1 MAPGHGRDNTS
12 VPPAATLVEALAP
25 LRSDPAHAGVLLDVD
40 GTLAPIV
47 RHAEDASVPERTRSL
62 LTDVARRYGF
72 VACVSGR
79 QASEARRIVSIG
91 SITYVGNHGAEVL
104 RGGRTEAE
112 VEGELSH
119 WGRRIASFV
128 AEQDARELHR
138 QRIRLEDKGPIAAF
152 HWRGAPDESAAEH
165 MLAGIAADA
174 EKAGFRAHWGRK
186 VLEIRPPVR
195 FDKGT
200 GIVRLLRD
208 ADLDAAM
215 YAGDDTTDLDA
226 FRGLREL
233 VEGGRLGQA
242 LLVGVRSD
250 ETPSGIEREAD
261 LLVDGTQGV
270 TALLEALLA

>member
-1 MAPGHGRDNTS
+1 

-25 LRSDPAHAGVLLDVD
+25 LRSDPAHAGVLLDID

-47 RHAEDASVPERTRSL
+47 RHAGDATVPERTRTL
-62 LTDVARRYGF
+62 LTDVSRRYGF

-104 RGGRTEAE
+104 RGGA
-112 VEGELSH
+112 VHADVADELST
-119 WGRRIASFV
+119 WGRRIERFV
-128 AEQDARELHR
+128 AERDAAELHR
-138 QRIRLEDKGPIAAF
+138 SRIRVEDKGAITAL
-152 HWRGAPDESAAEH
+152 HWRGAPDEDAAERL
-165 MLAGIAADA
+165 LADVAGDA
-174 EKAGFRAHWGRK
+174 EKAGFATHWGRK
-186 VLEIRPPVR
+186 VLEIRPPVE

-208 ADLDAAM
+208 EGLDAAL
-215 YAGDDTTDLDA
+215 YVGDDTTDLDA

-233 VEGGRLGQA
+233 VDEGKLGCA
-242 LLVGVRSD
+242 VCVGVRSD

-261 LLVDGTQGV
+261 LVVDGTEGV
-270 TALLEALLA
+270 AALLEALLA

>member
-1 MAPGHGRDNTS
+1 
-12 VPPAATLVEALAP
+12 
-25 LRSDPAHAGVLLDVD
+25 VLLDID

-47 RHAEDASVPERTRSL
+47 RHAEDAAVPEPTRSL
-62 LTDVARRYGF
+62 LIEVSRRYGF

-79 QASEARRIVSIG
+79 QAAEARRIVSIG

-104 RGGRTEAE
+104 RGGRVETE
-112 VEGELSH
+112 VDSELSA
-119 WGRRIASFV
+119 WGRRIARFV
-128 AEQDARELHR
+128 AEQDSQLLHR
-138 QRIRLEDKGPIAAF
+138 SRVRIEDKGPILAF
-152 HWRGAPDESAAEH
+152 HWRGAPDESAAEQ
-165 MLAGIAADA
+165 MVAGIAADA
-174 EKAGFRAHWGRK
+174 EKAGFVVHWGRK
-186 VLEIRPPVR
+186 VLEVRPPVR

-200 GIVRLLRD
+200 GIVGLLRD
-208 ADLDAAM
+208 AKLDAAM

-233 VEGGRLGQA
+233 VDEGLLGRA

-270 TALLEALLA
+270 TALLEALLAS